1 MRSVIKRFK
10 AEVFPDFLVIDKN
23 ALIPIFQLH
32 LNGKISVRDYC
43 TRYTF
48 CKRYTINFTHKKLQ
62 KLHI

>member
-23 ALIPIFQLH
+23 ALIPTFQLH

-43 TRYTF
+43 AR
-48 CKRYTINFTHKKLQ
+48 
-62 KLHI
+62 

>member
-43 TRYTF
+43 TR
-48 CKRYTINFTHKKLQ
+48 
-62 KLHI
+62 